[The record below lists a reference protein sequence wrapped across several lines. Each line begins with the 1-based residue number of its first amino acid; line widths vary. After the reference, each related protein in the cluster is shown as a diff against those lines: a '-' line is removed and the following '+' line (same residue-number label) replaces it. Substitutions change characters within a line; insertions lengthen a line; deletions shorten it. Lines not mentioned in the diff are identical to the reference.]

1 MQKPFALDLSAFP
14 QMQPLLAEG
23 RGAGGWRG
31 EKELT
36 LLIYLGQDLA
46 FSGIEMSPS
55 ARVKSHYNFALSKM

>member
-1 MQKPFALDLSAFP
+1 MIEVVPAPF
-14 QMQPLLAEG
+14 G
-23 RGAGGWRG
+23 RLQEERSE